1 VIVVRGRSIE
11 DDPNAD
17 DLKKFVEIPSKG
29 CGSEPE
35 APEEILTVNG
45 ALRPQIEIAP
55 GERQFRRVVNASAD
69 RYLGLQ
75 LCSEPLEIVAL
86 DGMPLAYHDPTHP
99 TMTAD
104 HLLLEPAG
112 RLEAIVTG
120 PPAGTHGAVRTL
132 CVDMGPA
139 GDPNLGMVL
148 ADLVQP
154 GWLRHFPLQSYG
166 PIDALLKDTPT

>member
-1 VIVVRGRSIE
+1 M
-11 DDPNAD
+11 
-17 DLKKFVEIPSKG
+17 
-29 CGSEPE
+29 
-35 APEEILTVNG
+35 
-45 ALRPQIEIAP
+45 
-55 GERQFRRVVNASAD
+55 NASAD

-112 RLEAIVTG
+112 RLEDIVTG
-120 PPAGTHGAVRTL
+120 SLAGTHGAVRTL
-132 CVDMGPA
+132 YVDMGPA
-139 GDPNLGMVL
+139 DPNLGMGL

-154 GWLRHFPLQSYG
+154 RWLRHFPLQSYG